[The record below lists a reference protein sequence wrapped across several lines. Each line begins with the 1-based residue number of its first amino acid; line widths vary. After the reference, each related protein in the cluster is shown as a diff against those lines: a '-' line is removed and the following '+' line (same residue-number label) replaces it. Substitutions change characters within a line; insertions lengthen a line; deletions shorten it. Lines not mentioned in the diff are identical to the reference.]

1 MPTTAAIGH
10 SSQFARGNGGTPE
23 VFTALAQVTSISPPS
38 LSRDTIDASHMQS
51 PQRYREFVSGMRDGG
66 EVSIEL
72 DFERGSTTDVQLLA
86 DFNSDAARNYRIV
99 FPSGQAWTF
108 NAFLT
113 GYEVSVPM
121 DDKMTATATFKVNGI
136 AA

>member
-10 SSQFARGNGGTPE
+10 NAQFQRGNGATPE
-23 VFTALAQVTSISPPS
+23 VFTALAQVTSITPPS

-51 PQRYREFVSGMRDGG
+51 PQRYREFISGMRDGG
-66 EVSIEL
+66 EVSIEI
-72 DFERGSTTDVQLLA
+72 DFERGSATDLALLS
-86 DFNSDAARNYRIV
+86 DFNSDAARNYRVV
-99 FPSGQAWTF
+99 FPAGQVWTF

-113 GYEVSVPM
+113 GYEVSVPL
-121 DDKMTATATFKVNGI
+121 DDKMTASVTFKVNGI